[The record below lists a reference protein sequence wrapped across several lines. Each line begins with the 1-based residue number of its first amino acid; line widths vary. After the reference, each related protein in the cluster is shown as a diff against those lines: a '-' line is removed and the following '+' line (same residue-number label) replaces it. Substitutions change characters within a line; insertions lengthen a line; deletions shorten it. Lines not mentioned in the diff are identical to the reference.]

1 MSLQL
6 VENYEETE
14 NIIKGET
21 IRVLVDYDLF
31 GININGMTGF
41 YVKKNERTNCHLI
54 YIPATSEWCELEDEQ
69 FERVAP
75 LHVTEEA
82 EAFLS
87 TIESEN

>member
-1 MSLQL
+1 VSLQL

-41 YVKKNERTNCHLI
+41 YVKRNERTSCHLI
-54 YIPATSEWCELEDEQ
+54 YIPATSEWCELKDDQ
-69 FERVAP
+69 FERVTP
-75 LHVTEEA
+75 LYVTEEA

-87 TIESEN
+87 TIDSEN